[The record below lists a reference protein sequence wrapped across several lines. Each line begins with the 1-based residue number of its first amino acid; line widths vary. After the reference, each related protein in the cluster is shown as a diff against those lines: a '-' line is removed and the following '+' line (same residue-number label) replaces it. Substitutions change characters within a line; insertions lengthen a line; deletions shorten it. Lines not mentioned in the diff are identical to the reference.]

1 MMKVLLKLF
10 FHISKSY
17 LRILHM
23 YIIYL
28 FISTSRS
35 SLPPL
40 PGISPCPASH
50 FHLLPDPSPHLYT
63 SPFPTSCSFCLSFCL
78 SVCLS
83 YFPVVSM
90 FSWLAGWLLIQGG
103 SPSFSSLSSLGSRFL
118 LRFFLSFHQSHL
130 SFFCLSIDCLAL
142 Y

>member
-40 PGISPCPASH
+40 PGILPRPASH

-63 SPFPTSCSFCLSFCL
+63 SPFPTSYSFCVCL
-78 SVCLS
+78 SVS
-83 YFPVVSM
+83 
-90 FSWLAGWLLIQGG
+90 FSLVRNLIQLVLSICAWIRSHLLGTITLKKTI
-103 SPSFSSLSSLGSRFL
+103 SFFSSNQQPSVALS
-118 LRFFLSFHQSHL
+118 
-130 SFFCLSIDCLAL
+130 
-142 Y
+142 